1 MAYKWKYPPIKFIGL
16 EDSQGGSAVCNQD
29 DLNQAEV
36 MLRASDIPE
45 ESRRMYDDEFFTDGV
60 LALEDGDQPDVEIVQ
75 GFFIA
80 ADADLSD
87 PSPAEVFVYSTGPE
101 REAPGV
107 YLPIGQHADGSY
119 HPGDY
124 LISIEDYLA
133 ISAGIYTPEVY
144 VCSMVREWDPYKQIA
159 SWR

>member
-1 MAYKWKYPPIKFIGL
+1 MSYQWRFPPIKFVGF
-16 EDSQGGSAVCNQD
+16 EDSHGNPEVVNQD

-36 MLRASDIPE
+36 MLRAEDIPE
-45 ESRRMYDDEFFTDGV
+45 ESRKMYDDEFFTEGV
-60 LALEDGDQPDVEIVQ
+60 LGLEDGDQPDVETIG

-87 PSPAEVFVYSTGPE
+87 PCASEVFVYSTGPE

-107 YLPIGQHADGSY
+107 YLPVGQHADGSY

-144 VCSMVREWDPYKQIA
+144 ICDVVREWDPYKQIR
-159 SWR
+159 SWK